1 MLLKLRQS
9 PKNYYRSV
17 EIALTQGLTPQK
29 KLGKSIRLARI
40 AMDLSQT
47 ALAVQLN
54 CSQYLISAYE
64 RGESVPDYLMMQA
77 IARVLQQPLEYF
89 ES

>member
-1 MLLKLRQS
+1 MAVTLQYWFSR
-9 PKNYYRSV
+9 V
-17 EIALTQGLTPQK
+17 EITLTQGLSPQK

-40 AMDLSQT
+40 ALDLSQT

-77 IARVLQQPLEYF
+77 IAQTLKQPLEYF
-89 ES
+89 KV